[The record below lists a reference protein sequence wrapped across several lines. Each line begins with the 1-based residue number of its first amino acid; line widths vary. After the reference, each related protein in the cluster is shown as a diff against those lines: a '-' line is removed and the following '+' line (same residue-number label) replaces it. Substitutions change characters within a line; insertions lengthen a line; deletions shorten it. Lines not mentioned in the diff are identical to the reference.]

1 MNKLIDLSTYH
12 ADVISNSINSI
23 WVGEYG
29 DNDRSEYFC
38 TINANLQD
46 FLNLEFDSIRI
57 ITAVDCGTRSN
68 AIETLR
74 NLKILGFSIIPHSEI
89 KDDTSHLIY
98 LIGR

>member
-12 ADVISNSINSI
+12 AAVISDSINSI

-29 DNDRSEYFC
+29 DKDRSEFFC
-38 TINANLQD
+38 TINASLQD

-57 ITAVDCGTRSN
+57 ITAVDCGSRSN

-74 NLKILGFSIIPHSEI
+74 NLKILGFSIIPPSEI
-89 KDDTSHLIY
+89 KADTSHFIY
-98 LIGR
+98 LIAR